1 MSKSRKFSIP
11 GTSSGSKYVFTFNDK
26 QQLEGIKKQTQ
37 LGRPL
42 RSIDPDSAEWAKV
55 SSSSQALEAYNVN
68 KYKGTK
74 TSYKGKTDAIEFASD
89 EEKTKK
95 MLKKRKKKLMNNM

>member
-11 GTSSGSKYVFTFNDK
+11 GTASGSKYVFTFNDK

-42 RSIDPDSAEWAKV
+42 RSIDPDSAEWTKV
-55 SSSSQALEAYNVN
+55 SSSSQALEAYNVC
-68 KYKGTK
+68 
-74 TSYKGKTDAIEFASD
+74 
-89 EEKTKK
+89 
-95 MLKKRKKKLMNNM
+95 L